1 MEKEVSKKPETLN
14 EAEQSETSRL
24 MGLSE
29 MPEISHLEEELKR
42 TRIQSQRKATTRNT
56 LYTLAAVASAAI
68 LAATLFLPVRQIYGT
83 SMTPTLWAGNI
94 VISLQGAEFQEGD
107 IVAFYYN
114 NKILVKRVIA
124 RAGDWVDI
132 REDGTVFVNEK
143 ELEEPYLTEKA
154 LGECNIKLPYQ
165 VPDKKFF
172 LMGDHRSVSVDS
184 RSTSIG
190 CVSEEQIVGKLV
202 FCVWPLEQF
211 GAIQ

>member
-68 LAATLFLPVRQIYGT
+68 LAATLFLPVLQIYGT